1 MVGLLLVVFPLYAA
15 DVSDAEYI
23 ADIVAQ
29 NSGSSADSVRA
40 VADINTQ
47 AFIDG
52 GFVTS
57 DLLNTALQTPGGTD
71 IAYMPGVGDN
81 PWALFIPSI
90 GAYEQLGYVFYTGGP
105 AMQTGFHYIPADGG
119 MTTADSASL
128 ELGNN
133 FEIEL
138 SGYIDTSGG
147 DEQNLI
153 YKDGAIQ
160 VYVSDEGEITVDILE
175 LTTETFYPDPNVE
188 VTSVDGWMREATAT
202 DNWSIMVGAAGDT
215 ASDTTALGY
224 AVYISSTI
232 TADTWGMLYRSTY
245 LFDTGALPDGA
256 EVLSAI
262 LSIYG
267 TGKSDGFSP
276 VISPDV
282 NIYASNPNSNTALVA
297 ADYANVGG
305 VAFCDTPITY
315 AEWDTAGYNDFV
327 LNTSGLAAVDVM
339 GVSGFSLRNANYD
352 VAVNTPTWSSNCGAY
367 FQGYYAD
374 QAGTDEDPKLVVTY
388 SETLA
393 TVVAS
398 GVDSGEH
405 IVTVTLSGGTLSLQI
420 DSETPETVAFAGS
433 VPDTAEDW
441 AFLANGA
448 VPYME
453 YLKITVSGVL
463 KQHIV
468 YERDTT
474 FTDLSGNGNHATPTF
489 LTSSSDPDVT
499 VSLSNLWPIEEAE
512 LTGYSAEDTP
522 EMLTEPPDMPPE
534 MYTEGETSHL
544 PGASV
549 INAMLDAGGI
559 PRDLFWIPLC
569 YGIAAGVAVLLYHF
583 VKSLLII
590 SIVGGV
596 IILFFALTGVIPLW
610 TFLIYGVLAG
620 GVLVAEKQLS
630 W

>member
-1 MVGLLLVVFPLYAA
+1 MVGLLLVVLPLYAA

-153 YKDGAIQ
+153 YKEGAIQ
-160 VYVSDEGEITVDILE
+160 VYVSDEGEITATIIE
-175 LTTETFYPDPNVE
+175 SGSTTYVNLVPN
-188 VTSVDGWMREATAT
+188 
-202 DNWSIMVGAAGDT
+202 AAGDYCNIDYQAGCSACPGHYACVDDPPASPDNNTTRVTTSSNAQLKDAFNVEDGSIPAGSAIISVTVYFRYMDST
-215 ASDTTALGY
+215 AGSLGY
-224 AVYISSTI
+224 IQPFLRLDGNETAGTEVACSQNWTTSSEVFARPGGGDWSLDDIEDLQVAIGLREAGDTYTAECTQVYI
-232 TADTWGMLYRSTY
+232 R
-245 LFDTGALPDGA
+245 
-256 EVLSAI
+256 V
-262 LSIYG
+262 
-267 TGKSDGFSP
+267 
-276 VISPDV
+276 
-282 NIYASNPNSNTALVA
+282 
-297 ADYANVGG
+297 DYA
-305 VAFCDTPITY
+305 
-315 AEWDTAGYNDFV
+315 
-327 LNTSGLAAVDVM
+327 
-339 GVSGFSLRNANYD
+339 
-352 VAVNTPTWSSNCGAY
+352 PTL
-367 FQGYYAD
+367 
-374 QAGTDEDPKLVVTY
+374 E
-388 SETLA
+388 
-393 TVVAS
+393 VVATGIS
-398 GVDSGEH
+398 SGEH
-405 IVTVTLSGGTLSLQI
+405 IIRVTADGTDFTIYVDSVEEDSIALSGVSI
-420 DSETPETVAFAGS
+420 
-433 VPDTAEDW
+433 PDTANGW
-441 AFLANGA
+441 SFLANGS

-474 FTDLSGNGNHATPTF
+474 FTDLSGNGNDATPTF

-522 EMLTEPPDMPPE
+522 GMLTEPPDMPPE

>member
-1 MVGLLLVVFPLYAA
+1 MVGLLLVVLPLYAA

-147 DEQNLI
+147 DGQNLI
-153 YKDGAIQ
+153 FKNGAIQ
-160 VYVSDEGEITVDILE
+160 VYVSDEGEITVE
-175 LTTETFYPDPNVE
+175 LSEPTTTTFYPDPHTE
-188 VTSVDGWMREATAT
+188 VTSVDGYANESTQANWATIIA
-202 DNWSIMVGAAGDT
+202 AAGDN
-215 ASDTTALGY
+215 ANDS
-224 AVYISSTI
+224 AVSGMVVHIGS
-232 TADTWGMLYRSTY
+232 ADTGGNWSFLSRGIY
-245 LFDTGALPDGA
+245 LFDTSSLPDDVDITNA
-256 EVLSAI
+256 TFSV
-262 LSIYG
+262 YG
-267 TGKSDGFSP
+267 SLKYDNLNITP
-276 VISPDV
+276 NV
-282 NIYASNPNSNTALVA
+282 NVYASNPNSSTALVA
-297 ADYANVGG
+297 ADYANVSSTP
-305 VAFCDTPITY
+305 FCDTPITY
-315 AEWDTAGYNDFV
+315 AGWDTAGYNDFA
-327 LNTSGLAAVDVM
+327 LNAAGLAAIDVA
-339 GVSGFSLRNANYD
+339 GVSEFSLRNANYD
-352 VAVNTPTWSSNCGAY
+352 VAATPPAHTPSQQSSL
-367 FQGYYAD
+367 QGYFAD
-374 QAGTDEDPKLVVTY
+374 QAGTANDPKLVVTY
-388 SETLA
+388 SSLGA
-393 TVVAS
+393 TVTVNA
-398 GVDSGEH
+398 VDSGEH
-405 IVTVTLSGGTLSLQI
+405 TITVTLSGGTLSLQV
-420 DSETPETVAFAGS
+420 DEGDPETTAFAGS
-433 VPDTAEDW
+433 VPDTANDW
-441 AFLANGA
+441 VFLANGS